1 MSRRSSTGQQGSGK
15 KGGKAKG
22 QADSVEHHEIDDDL
36 FMLGGGGEGGGRGE
50 RRTSS
55 RVVGGQSSGG
65 TDQDAIAL
73 AKSLYHG
80 PQKNQKVLNVEG
92 RGSCTVFA
100 LGASIGLNVK
110 HVVESGDSLGNEIT
124 TVHANDRVI
133 DLLFRSGAKQTLYDH
148 YQGRQ
153 IVQHPRCIQ
162 WFTDQLVHPMGR
174 MSTRTTNGQWLE
186 CEWLSIMAANAGL
199 RWLYIINVDEKTIVV
214 YRITFSGDDDENIK
228 KIKCASYS
236 WDEWTDRESISDA
249 RQHLIAFKQ
258 NHDAIHSEPD
268 ELARLFSVLIS
279 KGKSN
284 QDMHYYAV
292 RPRKDRDVPFVRML
306 DENSRG
312 KRLFD
317 TVCAMQGEQEADLGR
332 RIGEYCGAQRKN
344 AQQAA
349 ARLTWRKVAEDAER
363 EDELDSDDMREDEP
377 DKADASN
384 PEKPGDGLKP
394 VVFHTRVFATR
405 VNHEDVIDKKGA
417 VEVDDKLNTELCPH
431 FVTAPYATTF
441 FAELPKLAQ
450 WAAESLGWSA
460 STWDSNSFTP
470 KLDFSGAGAEKMPP
484 EIRELI
490 KLLHPELAEDQDS
503 LTHSYI
509 IKRILGYSPLTWP
522 GPTVKFGDFEE
533 DVVMICEVIE
543 RIWLISARNSSDLLP
558 GLADDGDEA
567 DLNKIAVEFKD
578 GKRLYFETTN
588 FYSEIVDKIL
598 FKEGARRRPLQL
610 TNEKDFLEWARNLA
624 AIVVKEVQEVHH
636 GEEQEVDADDEAD
649 LRRWGSERVHETITN
664 KGKTVKR
671 LGLRHIEQHNAIRS
685 VLRDQEAIASLMLV
699 DDNDFVVWMTSGAKF
714 KVPSS
719 QINGIFTKLFRDKLR
734 SMPNKK
740 FKVPIGHRSPSMTK
754 LPQSFDALPTSLV
767 STKTSKECVGSAI
780 ALGLHAFGDLQN
792 VALVKQH
799 AALAVTAVEAGRFL
813 NELDYFKWFFQ
824 QYCPRLYM
832 INAKSMLTCNS
843 LYTLARG
850 SPQAILIINPIAS
863 DGNCG
868 HALCVH
874 NNFIYD
880 SAEER
885 AMPLEQQWLDRCVRV
900 DARDS
905 ATFACVKEV
914 LILQPTSRLL
924 KGVKRLLNQSDG
936 QHKKTKI

>member
-1 MSRRSSTGQQGSGK
+1 MPRRSSTGQQGSGK
-15 KGGKAKG
+15 KARKAKG

-36 FMLGGGGEGGGRGE
+36 FMLGGGGEGRGRGE

-73 AKSLYHG
+73 AKSFYHG
-80 PQKNQKVLNVEG
+80 PQKNQMVLNVEG

-110 HVVESGDSLGNEIT
+110 HVVESGDSLGNQIG

-133 DLLFRSGAKQTLYDH
+133 DLLFRSGAQQTLYDH

-153 IVQHPRCIQ
+153 TVQHPRCIQ

-214 YRITFSGDDDENIK
+214 YRITFSGDDDEHIK

-292 RPRKDRDVPFVRML
+292 RPRKDSDVPFVRML

-344 AQQAA
+344 AQQAT

-363 EDELDSDDMREDEP
+363 EERESDKDEERSEP

-405 VNHEDVIDKKGA
+405 VNYEDVIDKKGA
-417 VEVDDKLNTELCPH
+417 DEVDDKLNTELCPH
-431 FVTAPYATTF
+431 FVTAPYATTS

-450 WAAESLGWSA
+450 WAAESLGWDAIS
-460 STWDSNSFTP
+460 WDADLFTP

-490 KLLHPELAEDQDS
+490 KLLHPELAKDQDS
-503 LTHSYI
+503 LTHSYM

-533 DVVMICEVIE
+533 DVVMICEVLE

-558 GLADDGDEA
+558 GLTDDGDEA

-578 GKRLYFETTN
+578 GKRLYFETN
-588 FYSEIVDKIL
+588 FYSNIVDKIL

-610 TNEKDFLEWARNLA
+610 TNEEDFLEWARNLA

-636 GEEQEVDADDEAD
+636 GEEQDVDANDEAD
-649 LRRWGSERVHETITN
+649 LRRWDTI
-664 KGKTVKR
+664 
-671 LGLRHIEQHNAIRS
+671 RHFMCVCHPPVCTSCA
-685 VLRDQEAIASLMLV
+685 LTASLH
-699 DDNDFVVWMTSGAKF
+699 F
-714 KVPSS
+714 K
-719 QINGIFTKLFRDKLR
+719 
-734 SMPNKK
+734 
-740 FKVPIGHRSPSMTK
+740 
-754 LPQSFDALPTSLV
+754 
-767 STKTSKECVGSAI
+767 CVC
-780 ALGLHAFGDLQN
+780 HPP
-792 VALVKQH
+792 VC
-799 AALAVTAVEAGRFL
+799 T
-813 NELDYFKWFFQ
+813 
-824 QYCPRLYM
+824 
-832 INAKSMLTCNS
+832 
-843 LYTLARG
+843 
-850 SPQAILIINPIAS
+850 
-863 DGNCG
+863 
-868 HALCVH
+868 
-874 NNFIYD
+874 
-880 SAEER
+880 
-885 AMPLEQQWLDRCVRV
+885 
-900 DARDS
+900 
-905 ATFACVKEV
+905 
-914 LILQPTSRLL
+914 
-924 KGVKRLLNQSDG
+924 
-936 QHKKTKI
+936 